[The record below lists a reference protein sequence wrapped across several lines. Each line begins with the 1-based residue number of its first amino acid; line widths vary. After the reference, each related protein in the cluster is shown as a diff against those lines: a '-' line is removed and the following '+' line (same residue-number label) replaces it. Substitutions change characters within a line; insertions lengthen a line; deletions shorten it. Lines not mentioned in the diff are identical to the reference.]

1 MWNLLAGVGVTL
13 GMIALSIVVP
23 LFVGF
28 VVLWIVSYIPL
39 VGRRGRTHRRTLRE
53 GVASEYAALPDRT
66 HRSNCSSSSS
76 DCNNAETM
84 M

>member
-1 MWNLLAGVGVTL
+1 VWHVLIGFGAMVE
-13 GMIALSIVVP
+13 MIALSIIVP
-23 LFVGF
+23 LLVGF

-39 VGRRGRTHRRTLRE
+39 VGRRGRTHRHTLRE
-53 GVASEYAALPDRT
+53 GVASDYAPLP